1 MNNKL
6 SVAFLGIA
14 CSLTALF
21 TGCKQDAIIGEKVP
35 ETGKVY
41 FGLADSSGTKGIN
54 GVSTWAQDTV
64 AKTVMIAAAIYRG
77 GFTDLAPFTV
87 KIQADNSAVDK
98 LIGAGKLPANTVKLA
113 AADYTLDELATIEY
127 KDGVMKGMVLPK
139 IKMSALSANQG
150 KYIALGLS
158 IASAEKFSINDARSK
173 IVVYANVDSLMDA
186 IIPPK
191 NQILNDAWQV
201 LKIANNDN
209 VTATPAANGSFV
221 FAGGSGGHIGIYQ
234 AVDVQAGRK
243 YSFTFNVK
251 GTGATDTWFE
261 VYIGYG
267 APVTGADYNEGGVRM
282 GLNTWTGCGKTA
294 FDDLLSKVGCVGSGP
309 IFTAPTTGKVYLVI
323 RTGGTNLGT
332 GGITASKF
340 VFIRQ

>member
-1 MNNKL
+1 M
-6 SVAFLGIA
+6 
-14 CSLTALF
+14 
-21 TGCKQDAIIGEKVP
+21 
-35 ETGKVY
+35 
-41 FGLADSSGTKGIN
+41 
-54 GVSTWAQDTV
+54 
-64 AKTVMIAAAIYRG
+64 
-77 GFTDLAPFTV
+77 
-87 KIQADNSAVDK
+87 
-98 LIGAGKLPANTVKLA
+98 KLA
-113 AADYTLDELATIEY
+113 AADYTLDELSTIEY
-127 KDGVMKGMVLPK
+127 KDGVMKGSVQPK
-139 IKMSALSANQG
+139 IKISSLSANQG

-158 IASAEKFSINDARSK
+158 IASAEKFGINEARSR

-191 NQILNDAWQV
+191 NQVVNDAWQV
-201 LKIANNDN
+201 LRIANNDN
-209 VTATPAANGSFV
+209 VTVTPAANGSFV

-234 AVDVQAGRK
+234 AVEVQAGKK

-251 GTGATDTWFE
+251 GAGATDTWFE

-267 APVTGADYNEGGVRM
+267 APVTGVDYNEGGVRM
-282 GLNTWTGCGKTA
+282 GLNTWTGCGKVA

-309 IFTAPTTGKVYLVI
+309 IFTAPATGKAYLVI

>member
-1 MNNKL
+1 MNNKFSFAFWAVVL
-6 SVAFLGIA
+6 SMVI
-14 CSLTALF
+14 LF
-21 TGCKQDAIIGEKVP
+21 AGCKQDALIGESVT
-35 ETGKVY
+35 ETGKL
-41 FGLADSSGTKGIN
+41 FFALADSSGTKGVN
-54 GVSTWAQDTV
+54 GVSTWTHDTV
-64 AKTVMIAAAIYRG
+64 SKTVAIAATIYRG
-77 GFTDLAPFTV
+77 GFSELDPFKV
-87 KIQADNSAVDK
+87 KIVADNSAVDK

-113 AADYTLDELATIEY
+113 ATDYTLDESSTIEY
-127 KDGVMKGMVLPK
+127 KDGVMKGTVLPK
-139 IKMSALSANQG
+139 IKVSSLSANAG
-150 KYIALGLS
+150 KYVALGLS
-158 IASAEKFSINDARSK
+158 IAAAEKFNINEARSK
-173 IVVYANVDSLMDA
+173 IVVYANVDSLLDA

-191 NQILNDAWQV
+191 NQVLNDAWQV

-209 VTATPAANGSFV
+209 VTATAGANGSFV

-267 APVTGADYNEGGVRM
+267 APVSGADYNEGGARM

-323 RTGGTNLGT
+323 RTGGANLGS